1 MSYILDALHK
11 SEQQRKNQ
19 STPDLTTVHRQDQ
32 AVVMRRSPW
41 IAITLMLITL
51 NLTGIGWWLM
61 QTSTD
66 LPLATTPSVSNLEPA
81 VPASEPTLTKPPTK
95 VVDEPSLTQ
104 RKISTS
110 DPSTTLVESAVSDS
124 QLEITPKPIGE
135 LPPDIQRQIPD
146 LVFSSHLY
154 SNDFR
159 LVNING
165 RMMREGES
173 IAPNLKLVE
182 ITESGVILEFRA
194 YRISMSVLQDWA
206 FD

>member
-32 AVVMRRSPW
+32 TVLTRRSPW
-41 IAITLMLITL
+41 IAITVMLITL
-51 NLTGIGWWLM
+51 NLAGIGWWLL

-66 LPLATTPSVSNLEPA
+66 LPLATTPSDSNMEPA
-81 VPASEPTLTKPPTK
+81 VRASEPTLSKSPAIA
-95 VVDEPSLTQ
+95 VDEPSLIQ
-104 RKISTS
+104 RKISTN
-110 DPSTTLVESAVSDS
+110 DPSTTLAEPVVNVS
-124 QLEITPKPIGE
+124 QQARVPQPIGE
-135 LPPDIQRQIPD
+135 LSLDIQREIPD

-182 ITESGVILEFRA
+182 ITESGVILEYRE
-194 YRISMSVLQDWA
+194 YRISMSVLQDLA